1 MENSSQAPRSKG
13 WLSQLSAQ
21 QNPPPWQLVDVG
33 VLVVV
38 IMLAMFILSSG
49 VAFALVTD
57 PQFITT
63 TSLMVGYCVGL
74 TAIIAYVWL
83 TRTRKPEDRERL
95 LLGNGLIPQSLV
107 LLMGV
112 AWGLTFDVLVGLS
125 VGGFVPTAELRGI
138 VTEDIAQLILAF
150 VLVGILAPIAHGLAF
165 CGVILPRLRTDF
177 GAWGGNLATIAL
189 FAIYYFAVY
198 GAQLP
203 AEERVGY
210 GVVLPVMWI
219 FFAIAVRLRTQST
232 RSAIIAFL
240 GMGITAWTLMLAL

>member
-13 WLSQLSAQ
+13 WLSQLSAP
-21 QNPPPWQLVDVG
+21 QNPPPWQLADVG
-33 VLVVV
+33 ILVVV

-57 PQFITT
+57 PQFT
-63 TSLMVGYCVGL
+63 TSSLMIGYCVGL
-74 TAIIAYVWL
+74 TAIIAYVWI

-125 VGGFVPTAELRGI
+125 TGNFLPIAELRGI
-138 VTEDIAQLILAF
+138 ATNNLPEVILAF
-150 VLVGILAPIAHGLAF
+150 VLVVILAPIAHGLAF
-165 CGVILPRLRTDF
+165 CGVILPRLRTNF

-189 FAIYYFAVY
+189 FAAYYFAVY

-203 AEERVGY
+203 ATQQVGY
-210 GVVLPVMWI
+210 GVIMPSMWI

-240 GMGITAWTLMLAL
+240 GMGITALTLMLAL